1 MLKRLLTWSGAPRNI
16 SSASASE
23 SGASSAAPNRAWS
36 AASSR
41 TGSLREAC
49 RHCGFV
55 EQDVERRYRCVPFDK
70 RGHRAKPAARLF
82 VQTPDLRR
90 DARTMVID
98 QQFAGGGR
106 SGPVKL
112 ADGFPGDFEQSLLG
126 IESVIDRIDEHV
138 VDVEQDAA
146 AAALREFG
154 KERELGQ
161 L

>member
-55 EQDVERRYRCVPFDK
+55 EQDIERRYRCVPFDE
-70 RGHRAKPAARLF
+70 RRHRAKPAARLF
-82 VQTPDLRR
+82 VQAPDLRR

-98 QQFAGGGR
+98 QQFAGG
-106 SGPVKL
+106 SMSAQMNL
-112 ADGFPGDFEQSLLG
+112 ADGFHGDFGQSLLG
-126 IESVIDRIDEHV
+126 VESLV
-138 VDVEQDAA
+138 
-146 AAALREFG
+146 
-154 KERELGQ
+154 
-161 L
+161 